1 METSTT
7 TPLLHGIRV
16 LDFGRYIAGPY
27 CAAMLA
33 DYGADVIRIEK
44 REGSE
49 DRFPSQVG
57 GGVGALFLQMNRN
70 KRSMTLDPAS
80 PQGREVVAKMV
91 RGADVVIA
99 NLPQATLVA
108 MGLDYETLC
117 SYRPDIIF
125 VTNTAFGPVG
135 PMHRN
140 VGFDGIGQA
149 MSGGVYMTGTPEQ
162 PYRAMVN
169 WVDFGTALHCAFGT
183 MAALMER
190 QRSGK
195 GQMITGALLATAVTV
210 TNATLIEQAV
220 AKPDRV
226 ASGNRGQTAAPSDIY
241 QARDGWVLVAVT
253 GQPLYVRWAKLM
265 GEPHWLTDPRFADD
279 DARGRHADIVSE
291 RMGRWCAERSCDEV
305 VEILGKAKIPSAQV
319 LSPQQALDH
328 PQIQALGVMQ
338 DTDYPGLPRPAPIA
352 AVPIWMTETQPVP
365 RRRPPMLGEHTD
377 QILAELGYASDEVAR
392 LREQAVI

>member
-1 METSTT
+1 
-7 TPLLHGIRV
+7 
-16 LDFGRYIAGPY
+16 
-27 CAAMLA
+27 
-33 DYGADVIRIEK
+33 
-44 REGSE
+44 
-49 DRFPSQVG
+49 
-57 GGVGALFLQMNRN
+57 
-70 KRSMTLDPAS
+70 
-80 PQGREVVAKMV
+80 
-91 RGADVVIA
+91 
-99 NLPQATLVA
+99 
-108 MGLDYETLC
+108 
-117 SYRPDIIF
+117 
-125 VTNTAFGPVG
+125 
-135 PMHRN
+135 
-140 VGFDGIGQA
+140 
-149 MSGGVYMTGTPEQ
+149 
-162 PYRAMVN
+162 
-169 WVDFGTALHCAFGT
+169 

-241 QARDGWVLVAVT
+241 QAKDGWVLVAVT

-265 GEPHWLTDPRFADD
+265 GERHWLTDPRFADD

-328 PQIQALGVMQ
+328 PQIQALGVLQ